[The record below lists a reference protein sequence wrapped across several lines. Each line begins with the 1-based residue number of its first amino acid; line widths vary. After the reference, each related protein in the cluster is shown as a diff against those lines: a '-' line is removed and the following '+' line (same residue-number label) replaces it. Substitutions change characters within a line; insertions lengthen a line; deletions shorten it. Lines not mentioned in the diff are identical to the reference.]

1 MSIFN
6 RIAPNFSRSAAAN
19 GSTQALATQESEY
32 SVKPAYSLNE
42 TAEAWNVT
50 VQLPGVT
57 KEGLELTA
65 EEGLVTI
72 RGRRSWQKP
81 EGWTPL
87 YRESADAPFA
97 LTLSHDNLVNADKI
111 QAELK
116 DGTLNL
122 TLPKAEALKPR
133 KIAIN

>member
-6 RIAPNFSRSAAAN
+6 RIAPNFSRSSAAT
-19 GSTQALATQESEY
+19 GSSEAPAAQESDY
-32 SVKPAYSLNE
+32 TVKPSYRLSE
-42 TAEAWNVT
+42 TAEAWNLT

-65 EEGLVTI
+65 EEGFVTI
-72 RGRRSWQKP
+72 RGHRNWQKP
-81 EGWTPL
+81 EGWTQL
-87 YRESADAPFA
+87 YRESVGASFG
-97 LTLSHDNLVNADKI
+97 LRLEHENLVDVDKV

-122 TLPKAEALKPR
+122 TLPKSEALKPR
-133 KIAIN
+133 KISIN